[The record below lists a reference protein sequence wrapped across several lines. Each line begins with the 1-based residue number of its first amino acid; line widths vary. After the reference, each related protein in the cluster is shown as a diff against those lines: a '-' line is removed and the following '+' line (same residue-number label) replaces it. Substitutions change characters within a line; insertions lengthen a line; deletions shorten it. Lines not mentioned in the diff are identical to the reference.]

1 MNIPVTPSRS
11 ITPFEA
17 WWSAG
22 QFCPVD
28 ITDPATTTKNKK
40 VPPPLPFRTKAEEDL
55 AKKEDD
61 FSCVCLNHPVFLEF
75 SADILYQIIEK
86 AVVEPNCLTEEELI
100 KIMKPIRD
108 KNDKSIVKK
117 PGVDNAQEFID
128 LVKAKDKTGFKAL
141 ANNLHLNMGALYDVT
156 INATYVLANISDDVK
171 QKILK
176 RTQELFCC
184 KDLTYDEIEKF
195 ILDSPEKS
203 KNLRYFV
210 DILMYA
216 HGDNNLYRSNLLNI
230 DYIRTKYNMPSVADP
245 RSTGSC
251 HADIV
256 KPGEKILTGNSWYQ
270 VNDNSLYALIMKKY
284 KRPYLAGP
292 SGSTML
298 LYNLLF
304 NVIGLRKD
312 SHTPAK
318 MLGFIIGDY
327 IPHFHT
333 LTEILLSFSIEIG
346 KDYDISQDPVDWCI
360 DYFKSVDINV
370 SPKPLKPLPT
380 LGKPLPDLS
389 RYRNQSLDEPEV
401 ERAQKRKTKT
411 TKRKKKKKNK
421 KKKRSRTRRN

>member
-108 KNDKSIVKK
+108 KNDKSNVKK

-171 QKILK
+171 QKI
-176 RTQELFCC
+176 
-184 KDLTYDEIEKF
+184 
-195 ILDSPEKS
+195 
-203 KNLRYFV
+203 
-210 DILMYA
+210 
-216 HGDNNLYRSNLLNI
+216 
-230 DYIRTKYNMPSVADP
+230 
-245 RSTGSC
+245 
-251 HADIV
+251 
-256 KPGEKILTGNSWYQ
+256 
-270 VNDNSLYALIMKKY
+270 
-284 KRPYLAGP
+284 
-292 SGSTML
+292 
-298 LYNLLF
+298 
-304 NVIGLRKD
+304 
-312 SHTPAK
+312 
-318 MLGFIIGDY
+318 
-327 IPHFHT
+327 
-333 LTEILLSFSIEIG
+333 
-346 KDYDISQDPVDWCI
+346 
-360 DYFKSVDINV
+360 
-370 SPKPLKPLPT
+370 
-380 LGKPLPDLS
+380 
-389 RYRNQSLDEPEV
+389 
-401 ERAQKRKTKT
+401 
-411 TKRKKKKKNK
+411 
-421 KKKRSRTRRN
+421 